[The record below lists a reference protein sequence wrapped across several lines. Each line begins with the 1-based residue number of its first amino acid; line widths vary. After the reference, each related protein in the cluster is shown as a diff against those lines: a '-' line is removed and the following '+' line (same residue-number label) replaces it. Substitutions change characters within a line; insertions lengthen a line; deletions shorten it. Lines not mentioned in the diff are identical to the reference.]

1 MMHKKTTRTLITGTG
16 ICLPEQILT
25 NHDLEK
31 MVDTS
36 DEWIVSRT
44 GIRERRILEEKRSC
58 SDLAC
63 EAGRDALERAGFKAQ
78 DLDLI
83 IVATVTADYPTPS
96 AACLVQAK
104 LGANKAAAFDLSAGC
119 SGFIYALAAADSFIK
134 SGLYRNALVIGAEVI
149 SRFTDWQDR
158 STCVLFG
165 DGAGA
170 VLLEAAPAGSERGL
184 LDFILGSDG
193 KGAKELYVPGGG
205 SKHPATKENVE
216 AGMHYIKMNGNEIF
230 KFAVRVVEDTLNK
243 LLERH
248 GFMPEELDQLFLH
261 QANERIIR
269 HVQKRLNLPDEKVP
283 INLDRYGNTSA
294 ATIPLALHEEVVAGR
309 LKENSLICLVG
320 FGSGL
325 TWGGALIKW

>member
-1 MMHKKTTRTLITGTG
+1 MHKKTIKTLITGTG
-16 ICLPEQILT
+16 ICLPRQVLT

-31 MVDTS
+31 IVDTS
-36 DEWIVSRT
+36 DEWIISRT
-44 GIRERRILEEKRSC
+44 GIRQRRILEKDKSC

-63 EAGRDALERAGFKAQ
+63 EAGRGALKRAGFKAQ

-193 KGAKELYVPGGG
+193 EGAKELYVPGGG
-205 SKHPATKENVE
+205 SNHPATKESVQ
-216 AGMHYIKMNGNEIF
+216 ARMHYIKMNGNEIF
-230 KFAVRVVEDTLNK
+230 KFAVRVVEDTLK
-243 LLERH
+243 SLLERH
-248 GFMPEELDQLFLH
+248 GFKPEELDQLFLH

-269 HVQKRLNLPDEKVP
+269 YVQKRLNLPDEKVP
-283 INLDRYGNTSA
+283 VNLDRYGNTSA
-294 ATIPLALHEEVVAGR
+294 ATIPLALHEEAAAGR
-309 LKENSLICLVG
+309 LKKGSLICLVG